1 MIMKKFNSILIAL
14 MLVFGVAGNS
24 AAVGPGDLG
33 ILGVPSSVNI
43 GNSTDAFDAQTNVW
57 ETYFFEVDALAAFGG
72 DAISNIQLAG
82 LGEWSS
88 FNVGLYYES
97 APEVWTALASNVG
110 TLSVALDR
118 WTSTVTFAPLTEI
131 TEYAFIVSGTKVALT
146 HASYGGTVSLIPT
159 AIPEPEVY
167 AMLAAGLGI
176 MGWIGRRRRLQAA

>member
-1 MIMKKFNSILIAL
+1 MKKFNSILIAL

-33 ILGVPSSVNI
+33 VLPVPSSTSI
-43 GNSTDAFDAQTNVW
+43 GNSTDAFDAQAAVW
-57 ETYFFEVDALAAFGG
+57 ETYFFEVDALASFGG
-72 DAISNIQLAG
+72 DAISNIQLEGIGVWTA
-82 LGEWSS
+82 

-97 APEVWTALASNVG
+97 APAVWTPLAENVG
-110 TLSVALDR
+110 TFSAVLDR

-131 TEYAFIVSGTKVALT
+131 TEYAFIVSGAKLANT
-146 HASYGGTVSLIPT
+146 HASYGGTVSVI

-167 AMLAAGLGI
+167 AMLVAGLGI